1 MTSRILRPTRRGV
14 LQGLGASAIASGLA
28 TPALASGRPIKIGF
42 VTPQTGPLAIFAEP
56 DDFVLNQFRSQLADG
71 LMINGTKH
79 PVEFIVKDSQSSSR
93 SSFLRMRSISSP
105 PLRRP
110 TPPTLSQTRRS

>member
-79 PVEFIVKDSQSSSR
+79 PVEFIVKDSQSRSNRASSVAQELI
-93 SSFLRMRSISSP
+93 F
-105 PLRRP
+105 RRP